1 MAPACYF
8 EHERYTVTKLP
19 KPAQEHIWQH
29 VIVDGKDVTKLW
41 SVTDFSFTEGG
52 NAEHGIAELT
62 CIFRF
67 DSMEFGPS
75 GDVFYNLSTL
85 SKDTRKD

>member
-8 EHERYTVTKLP
+8 EHERCTVTKLP
-19 KPAQEHIWQH
+19 EPLWEHI
-29 VIVDGKDVTKLW
+29 VVDGKDVTKLW
-41 SVTDFSFTEGG
+41 SVSDFSVTE
-52 NAEHGIAELT
+52 NGIAELT

-67 DSMEFGPS
+67 DSMEFGPT
-75 GDVFYNLSTL
+75 GDVIYKLNTL

>member
-19 KPAQEHIWQH
+19 KPAQEH
-29 VIVDGKDVTKLW
+29 VVVDGKDVTKLW
-41 SVTDFSFTEGG
+41 SITDFSVTEG
-52 NAEHGIAELT
+52 GIAELT

-67 DSMEFGPS
+67 DSMEFGPT
-75 GDVFYNLSTL
+75 GDVIYKLSTL
-85 SKDTRKD
+85 FKDTRKV

>member
-1 MAPACYF
+1 MAPAYYF

-19 KPAQEHIWQH
+19 EPLWEHI
-29 VIVDGKDVTKLW
+29 VVDGKDVTKLW
-41 SVTDFSFTEGG
+41 SVSDFSVTE
-52 NAEHGIAELT
+52 NGIAELT

-67 DSMEFGPS
+67 DSMEFGPT
-75 GDVFYNLSTL
+75 GDVIYTLSTL

>member
-19 KPAQEHIWQH
+19 EPLWEHI
-29 VIVDGKDVTKLW
+29 VVDGKDVTKLW
-41 SVTDFSFTEGG
+41 SVSDFSVTE
-52 NAEHGIAELT
+52 NGIAELT

-67 DSMEFGPS
+67 DSMEFGPT
-75 GDVFYNLSTL
+75 GDVIYKLSTL

>member
-1 MAPACYF
+1 MAPASYF

-29 VIVDGKDVTKLW
+29 VVVDGKDVTKLW
-41 SVTDFSFTEGG
+41 SITDFSFTED
-52 NAEHGIAELT
+52 GIAELT

-67 DSMEFGPS
+67 DSMEFGPT
-75 GDVFYNLSTL
+75 GDVIYKLSTL